1 MRTDHETL
9 SLSITDGILLVTLDR
24 PEAMNSFTV
33 TMADELEA
41 TFREVDDDDEVRAV
55 VVTGS
60 CSGPARHSTWR
71 GCVLCHEAWRQR
83 RGRRFPYRSKT
94 SSSSA
99 CSTAGSATACP
110 PSPRMWPSSCAGW
123 GKSSGSASL

>member
-41 TFREVDDDDEVRAV
+41 TFREVNDDDEVRAV
-55 VVTGS
+55 AA
-60 CSGPARHSTWR
+60 PAHAQDQRDTAHDD

-110 PSPRMWPSSCAGW
+110 PSPRMWPSSCAGR
-123 GKSSGSASL
+123 GKSSGSAEL

>member
-41 TFREVDDDDEVRAV
+41 TFR
-55 VVTGS
+55 
-60 CSGPARHSTWR
+60 
-71 GCVLCHEAWRQR
+71 
-83 RGRRFPYRSKT
+83 
-94 SSSSA
+94 
-99 CSTAGSATACP
+99 
-110 PSPRMWPSSCAGW
+110 
-123 GKSSGSASL
+123 